1 MSLSAREHAKTSGMG
16 DRQVDAEA
24 TPGRQ
29 SLAAHEEEGNEL
41 EWEAVDAAE
50 YDVGSQLEH
59 LGKAAA
65 EDGSAEKASTEQEQE
80 DEEGEVDASLAPDA
94 DSGGDTDAGGD
105 DDDDDDDDDDEA
117 DEADGDEPGA
127 LTARAASAGAG
138 PAATPPADTKASKR
152 WQREIDARV
161 EQRKVKKQPKRKNAA
176 TNRFNNKRVR
186 ANHLSK
192 DKKKRKHQIDR
203 AGVRFRDQDKF
214 SPIADRVK
222 RYRIIEGNIA
232 TSDGV
237 KDAVRG
243 GKDRLAINPASVRN
257 LELEDGTK
265 LGPCVLTW
273 HGGRRAAW
281 MPISQIK
288 LATTKTDD
296 PKKLKAQQAGIERA
310 VSRRARQWRSD
321 VAGKSALKNAAHF
334 TFGGNGA
341 RSTAFDKSRYIVP
354 RQRKAGANKVSDYLL
369 KDDGTTFNVMIN
381 LPRDR
386 QAPIAVDTTVM
397 GDHFY
402 VPKTGG
408 VIQEVSIYKRGKNE
422 TKVRARQTWVF
433 GHVGADRET
442 GGGPDEKRRGWVPLR
457 VLDPVK

>member
-1 MSLSAREHAKTSGMG
+1 MSRTSAERVRTS
-16 DRQVDAEA
+16 DADSPA
-24 TPGRQ
+24 AAAPAPGRH
-29 SLAAHEEEGNEL
+29 SRAADEDEGSEL

-50 YDVGSQLEH
+50 YDVGSQLDH
-59 LGKAAA
+59 LGKAASA
-65 EDGSAEKASTEQEQE
+65 DGSAETASAERAQDE
-80 DEEGEVDASLAPDA
+80 EEGEVDASLAPDA
-94 DSGGDTDAGGD
+94 DSGGTDDAS
-105 DDDDDDDDDDEA
+105 DDDDEPA
-117 DEADGDEPGA
+117 FR
-127 LTARAASAGAG
+127 ARAAAA
-138 PAATPPADTKASKR
+138 PATAAPADSQASQGWR
-152 WQREIDARV
+152 DEIDGRV
-161 EQRKVKKQPKRKNAA
+161 EQRNVTKQPKHRNGD

-192 DKKKRKHQIDR
+192 DKQKRKHQIDR

-222 RYRIIEGNIA
+222 RYRIVEGNIA

-237 KDAVRG
+237 MDAVRG

-257 LELEDGTK
+257 LELADGTE

-273 HGGRRAAW
+273 HGARRAAW
-281 MPISQIK
+281 IPISQIK

-310 VSRRARQWRSD
+310 VDRRAKQWRSAL
-321 VAGKSALKNAAHF
+321 AGKPALKDAAHF

-341 RSTAFDKSRYIVP
+341 QPTAFDKSRYVVP
-354 RQRKAGANKVSDYLL
+354 RQRKEGANKVSDYLL
-369 KDDGTTFNVMIN
+369 KDDGNTFNVMIN

-386 QAPIAVDTTVM
+386 QAPIAVDTTVV

-408 VIQEVSIYKRGKNE
+408 VIQEISIYKRGKNE

>member
-1 MSLSAREHAKTSGMG
+1 MD
-16 DRQVDAEA
+16 DRRAEADAAA

-65 EDGSAEKASTEQEQE
+65 EDGSAEKASTEQERE
-80 DEEGEVDASLAPDA
+80 EEEGEGEVDASLAPDA
-94 DSGGDTDAGGD
+94 DSGGDTDTAGNDDDDVDGD
-105 DDDDDDDDDDEA
+105 DDDDDE
-117 DEADGDEPGA
+117 DGDEPGA
-127 LTARAASAGAG
+127 LTARAASAT
-138 PAATPPADTKASKR
+138 PAATALAPADTKASKR

-214 SPIADRVK
+214 APIADRVK

-257 LELEDGTK
+257 LQLEDGTK

-310 VSRRARQWRSD
+310 VDRRARRWRSA
-321 VAGKSALKNAAHF
+321 VAGKPALKNAAHF

-341 RSTAFDKSRYIVP
+341 KPTAFDKSRYIVP

-408 VIQEVSIYKRGKNE
+408 VIQEVSIYKRGKTE